1 MNKIVNEELRERGGV
16 GRELTES
23 EEAVEFAAQARAVE
37 LVPQSEPQY
46 RRSP

>member
-23 EEAVEFAAQARAVE
+23 EEALEADGTSACR
-37 LVPQSEPQY
+37 
-46 RRSP
+46 